1 MTVYDKAVA
10 GLTIAGH
17 TASAIKCRNKDIHA
31 TEVSVC
37 VDVHNIETGDIN
49 KLRIHHEEI
58 EYWAT
63 FYNDQQQEKN
73 RA

>member
-17 TASAIKCRNKDIHA
+17 TASAIKHRNEDVDT
-31 TEVSVC
+31 TEASVY

-63 FYNDQQQEKN
+63 FYNDQQ
-73 RA
+73 